1 MKDKCSIKRGADGS
15 GDDVGVLDLVE

>member
-1 MKDKCSIKRGADGS
+1 MKDNVQLRGADGT